1 MGGGNPFKSFKL
13 SNELV
18 NLLKLL
24 IMLKYI

>member
-1 MGGGNPFKSFKL
+1 MGWRNSSESFKL
-13 SNELV
+13 SDELV

>member
-1 MGGGNPFKSFKL
+1 MGWGNPSESFKL
-13 SNELV
+13 SDELV